1 MKKISFF
8 LAILLLLII
17 ANNMRFCS
25 SPADSDMVEV
35 TIHALQGDA
44 QHGGPV
50 VVVLTDADRKFYL
63 PLVVDAEHAKA
74 LSLDRNGKPPTRPG
88 THDLLAIILSTLN
101 AEVERVE
108 IDRIGKGKW
117 AAVLHLRDDGETYK
131 LDVQPG
137 DALAIAQRLQ
147 VKIFVPRTS
156 MQKRPSAAPLENDP
170 EQESPTFS
178 LDEYGFSV
186 QQMTP
191 GLRRIFGDDGVLV
204 SEVIP
209 GSPAAQA
216 GLRESDLVL
225 AIEGT
230 SIDSPEHLEQTLQAA
245 GSGQKRLRIRRD
257 GVEIELL
264 MQL

>member
-8 LAILLLLII
+8 LAILLLLVI

-117 AAVLHLRDDGETYK
+117 AAVLHIRDEGETYK
-131 LDVQPG
+131 LDIQPG

-156 MQKRPSAAPLENDP
+156 MQKRSSGPPANDP
-170 EQESPTFS
+170 ELESPTFS

-186 QQMTP
+186 QKMTP
-191 GLRRIFGDDGVLV
+191 GLRRIFGDEGVLV

-225 AIEGT
+225 AVEGT
-230 SIDSPEHLEQTLQAA
+230 SIDSPEHLAQTLQAA